1 MRLSDLKSG
10 EKGVIVKVLGHGAF
24 RKRVIEMGF
33 IKGKVVTAVMN
44 APLNDPIKYKIL
56 DYDVSLRRKEA
67 EMIEIMPLGD
77 TVNDI
82 PSRELSSIEAH
93 PDEVRNQYEQ
103 QSKVINVALVGNPN
117 CGKTSLF
124 NVASD
129 AKEHVGNYS
138 GVTVEAKKGVFK
150 YNGYTFNIFDLPGT
164 YSLTAYSP
172 EERYVRKQ
180 LFEELP
186 DVIINVVAASN
197 LERNL
202 YLTTQLID
210 MDMRMVIALNM
221 YDELQKSGA
230 ILDYKQLEVLLGTP
244 IVPTVSK
251 YSKGIDNLFDTVI
264 QVYENKN
271 PIVRHIHINHGPVV
285 EKAIYK
291 LKEAIKSSDLEMKQF
306 SPRYLAIKLLERDA
320 EIEKILSKN
329 PDYPKWVEL
338 RDSLDNNVE
347 KVYQEDIESV
357 ITDAK
362 YGFITGAL
370 KETYT
375 PGRQTENIITRHI
388 DEVVTGKAF
397 GFPIFLLV
405 IWVMFQATFSL
416 GQHPMDWIESI
427 VNFISGLFEKYMPP
441 GPLHDLIVDG
451 IIGGVGGVIIF
462 LPNIMILYFFISFM
476 EDSGYMA
483 RVAFIMDK
491 IMHRMGL
498 HGKSFIPLVMG
509 FGCTVPSIMSARTI
523 EDPKSRL
530 ITMLINPLISCS
542 ARLPIYI
549 LLIGT
554 FFPNHATIALLIIY
568 SIGVILAVLMAKLFH
583 RFMFKGEDTPFV
595 MELPPYRLPTLK
607 STLTHMWHKAYAYL
621 SKMGGIILVASVI
634 IWFLS
639 YFPRT
644 TAQDPVFD
652 EQIEALQ
659 AQYDIDKEMPV
670 LNQDSLQDALE
681 HAIGHIEAI
690 KEINRQKNSYIGK
703 IGVFFEPIFEPL
715 GFNWKINVALIS
727 GVGAKELIVSTLGVL
742 YTDDVVYEETD
753 DAFNEQALSRK
764 LKDINPM
771 TGEPNFTPLIAVS
784 FIIFV
789 LIYFPCIATITA
801 ITKESGSIWWGL
813 FTILYTTLLA
823 WVTTFIVYQ
832 ILIRIF

>member
-1 MRLSDLKSG
+1 
-10 EKGVIVKVLGHGAF
+10 
-24 RKRVIEMGF
+24 
-33 IKGKVVTAVMN
+33 
-44 APLNDPIKYKIL
+44 
-56 DYDVSLRRKEA
+56 
-67 EMIEIMPLGD
+67 
-77 TVNDI
+77 
-82 PSRELSSIEAH
+82 
-93 PDEVRNQYEQ
+93 
-103 QSKVINVALVGNPN
+103 
-117 CGKTSLF
+117 
-124 NVASD
+124 
-129 AKEHVGNYS
+129 
-138 GVTVEAKKGVFK
+138 
-150 YNGYTFNIFDLPGT
+150 
-164 YSLTAYSP
+164 
-172 EERYVRKQ
+172 
-180 LFEELP
+180 
-186 DVIINVVAASN
+186 
-197 LERNL
+197 
-202 YLTTQLID
+202 
-210 MDMRMVIALNM
+210 
-221 YDELQKSGA
+221 
-230 ILDYKQLEVLLGTP
+230 
-244 IVPTVSK
+244 
-251 YSKGIDNLFDTVI
+251 
-264 QVYENKN
+264 
-271 PIVRHIHINHGPVV
+271 
-285 EKAIYK
+285 
-291 LKEAIKSSDLEMKQF
+291 
-306 SPRYLAIKLLERDA
+306 
-320 EIEKILSKN
+320 
-329 PDYPKWVEL
+329 
-338 RDSLDNNVE
+338 
-347 KVYQEDIESV
+347 
-357 ITDAK
+357 
-362 YGFITGAL
+362 
-370 KETYT
+370 
-375 PGRQTENIITRHI
+375 
-388 DEVVTGKAF
+388 
-397 GFPIFLLV
+397 
-405 IWVMFQATFSL
+405 
-416 GQHPMDWIESI
+416 MDWIESL
-427 VNFISGLFEKYMPP
+427 VHFISGLFEKYMPP

-764 LKDINPM
+764 LKDM
-771 TGEPNFTPLIAVS
+771 
-784 FIIFV
+784 
-789 LIYFPCIATITA
+789 
-801 ITKESGSIWWGL
+801 
-813 FTILYTTLLA
+813 
-823 WVTTFIVYQ
+823 
-832 ILIRIF
+832 